1 MTHPP
6 QEHAVTTRQRNH
18 PALPRQEHSV
28 PWFWPFAAGI
38 ELATDGLRLFR
49 DNLKYAAEAYAIA
62 APSPPE
68 WATRNH
74 ILLDLHTLLLRDFS
88 PVTRADRGTP
98 VVIDAPYAGHSATI
112 ADYAKGQS
120 LVETLL
126 ACGLRRVLVTDWKSA
141 TADMKDFDIDT
152 YLAEMNVVVDTLGG
166 RVHLIGVCQGGWMSA
181 MFAARFPHKV
191 STLVLAG
198 APIDTDAGHGA
209 IKKMA
214 HELPMTFFQ
223 AMVAS
228 GGGRMLGRFM
238 LAGWKNMHP
247 GEQYMKKYLDLYRH
261 IEDRCYIE
269 RTERFERWYENPVD
283 LPGRWYLQA
292 IEQLFKENRL
302 AKGEFVALGQRIS
315 LRDITIPLYLLAG
328 DEDDITT
335 KEQVFNAAK
344 LVGTPSGRIVS
355 KIAPGGHLGLFMGSR
370 TLREIWPDI
379 AAWIKRH

>member
-1 MTHPP
+1 
-6 QEHAVTTRQRNH
+6 VTRQRNH
-18 PALPRQEHSV
+18 PALPGQEHSV

-38 ELATDGLRLFR
+38 ELATEGLSLFR
-49 DNLKYAAEAYAIA
+49 DNLKYAAETYAFA
-62 APSPPE
+62 APPPPE
-68 WATRNH
+68 WATKND
-74 ILLDLHTLLLRDFS
+74 ISLELHTLLLRDFS
-88 PVTRADRGTP
+88 SATRADRGIP
-98 VVIDAPYAGHSATI
+98 VLIDAPYAGHSATI
-112 ADYAKGQS
+112 ADYARGQS

-126 ACGLRRVLVTDWKSA
+126 ASGLGRVLVTDWKSA
-141 TADMKDFDIDT
+141 TPEMKDFDIDT

-181 MFAARFPHKV
+181 MFAARFPQKV

-209 IKKMA
+209 IRKMA
-214 HELPMTFFQ
+214 HQLPTSFFR

-228 GGGRMLGRFM
+228 GGGRMPGRFM

-247 GEQYMKKYLDLYRH
+247 GEQYMQKYLDLYSH

-269 RTERFERWYENPVD
+269 RTRRFERWYENPVD

-302 AKGEFVALGQRIS
+302 AKGEFVALGHRIS

-328 DEDDITT
+328 AEDDITT

-344 LVGTPSGRIVS
+344 LVGTPAGRIVS

-370 TLREIWPDI
+370 TLHEIWPDI
-379 AAWIKRH
+379 AAWIKGH